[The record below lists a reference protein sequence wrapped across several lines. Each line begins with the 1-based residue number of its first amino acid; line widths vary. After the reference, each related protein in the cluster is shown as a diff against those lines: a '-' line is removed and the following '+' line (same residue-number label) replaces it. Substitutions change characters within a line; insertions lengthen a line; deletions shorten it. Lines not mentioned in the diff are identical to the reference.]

1 MFEIFRKFNTKTNY
15 LKRLVSS
22 LFSNKRYVLL
32 YLNDVV
38 QKTKNLK
45 ILILVLKLNLLP
57 NKVEC

>member
-57 NKVEC
+57 NKVEG